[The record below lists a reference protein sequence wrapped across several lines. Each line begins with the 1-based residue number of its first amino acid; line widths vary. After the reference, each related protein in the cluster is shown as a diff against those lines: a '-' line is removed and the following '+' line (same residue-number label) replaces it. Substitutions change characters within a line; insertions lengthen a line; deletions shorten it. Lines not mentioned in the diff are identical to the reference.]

1 MRQTTGSRANYGVL
15 ALIIIFGL
23 AIRLWAMRWPPFPID
38 MNDWIAWGEHVLS
51 AGPAGF
57 YTDTLFSDYAP
68 GYVYVM
74 WLTAAIKH
82 AFFASSDVG
91 TYHFLYRFP
100 PILFDLATTALIFFT
115 VERVFGEE
123 PQPAD
128 SQAASRSNL
137 ALPSIAALAYILNP
151 AIILN
156 SAIWGQIDAT
166 FTFVMLLTTVLLLRG
181 KLEGAAVSYVV
192 AFLIKP
198 QAISLAPAIAVLVL
212 MRYPVKRWL
221 LAGAIAIVM
230 AYSILFPFLG
240 LNSFGRLITLLNK
253 SIETYPY
260 TSLFTYNLWGIYGFW
275 QDDTVPLG
283 AGLTPRLV
291 GMLLYIVGIVYGVAL
306 MIRQLRRAANDTLT
320 VFFFATYFTFLPVM
334 VTTRMHERYLYPVL
348 PFLIIF
354 AFVYYL
360 RNRHDRAPNV
370 IRSVLNVPFLLYAAV
385 TALHTINLYYVY
397 LYYLHYNTGGVD
409 RSNTFFYF
417 IEDTARLWSV
427 LTLLIFIIFAL
438 SAPGWSLPRRDER
451 PQLGSLTDGEPA

>member
-1 MRQTTGSRANYGVL
+1 MRETTGSRANYGVL
-15 ALIIIFGL
+15 ALILIVGF
-23 AIRLWAMRWPPFPID
+23 AVRLWSMRWPPFPID
-38 MNDWIAWGEHVLS
+38 MNDWIAWGEHVLR
-51 AGPAGF
+51 AGPSGF

-74 WLTAAIKH
+74 WLTAAIKNV
-82 AFFASSDVG
+82 FFASADVG
-91 TYHFLYRFP
+91 TYHFLYRLP
-100 PILFDLATTALIFFT
+100 PVLFDLATTALIFFT
-115 VERVFGEE
+115 VQRVFDDQ

-128 SQAASRSNL
+128 PATTSRSRLSL
-137 ALPSIAALAYILNP
+137 AAVAGAAYILNP

-166 FTFVMLLTTVLLLRG
+166 FTFFMLLTMLLLLQG
-181 KLEGAAVSYVV
+181 KLEGAGVSYIV

-221 LAGAIAIVM
+221 IAGAIAIVM
-230 AYSILFPFLG
+230 AYSVLFPFLG
-240 LNSFGRLITLLNK
+240 FNAFGRLYTLLNK

-306 MIRQLRRAANDTLT
+306 MIRQLRRATNDALT
-320 VFFFATYFTFLPVM
+320 VFFFSTYFTFLPVM

-354 AFVYYL
+354 AFMYYL
-360 RNRHDRAPNV
+360 RNRSEPAFSA
-370 IRSVLNVPFLLYAAV
+370 IRGVLNVPFLLYVAT
-385 TALHTINLYYVY
+385 TALHSINLYYVY
-397 LYYLHYNTGGVD
+397 LYYLHYDTGGVD
-409 RSNTFFYF
+409 RANTFFYF
-417 IEDTARLWSV
+417 IEGTARLWSV
-427 LTLLIFIIFAL
+427 LTLLIFIGFAL
-438 SAPGWSLPRRDER
+438 MAPSWSLPRRDEQ